1 MATTAKENSN
11 NYNLFTQQQQQQN
24 ASSTL
29 QNKVHP
35 PPAIAMPMMP
45 AAAAAAPTASMAS
58 NMWMNN
64 NGSTGVTKRLELTS
78 PTNSSSSNPYGQLQP
93 LIPTPS
99 QTGGKASAKS
109 ATSPMLSKEDIME
122 FLQK

>member
-29 QNKVHP
+29 QNKLHP

-45 AAAAAAPTASMAS
+45 AAAAAPTASMAS

-99 QTGGKASAKS
+99 QMGGKASAKS